1 MAIKKQDRD
10 RLLVEARHRCTI
22 CSEKCFEIHHIIEQA
37 EGGTNEEE
45 NLIVL
50 CPNCHQH
57 RYHRCGEFTRDQL
70 RFYKTKLKEANEIE
84 RRLLLNLEEIKAK
97 IGEMSS
103 AEIEEQLQNELS
115 QAAKLINPE
124 YSTTLHRTLVE
135 TANDLANSND
145 LPKAARQAIELKF
158 EAERQQ
164 IKAQFPQIEI
174 VKVDED
180 AYCKNNKFP
189 AAYKFVLIINR
200 SPHHDWVE
208 VFRQKYRNSFY
219 NMKRETRV
227 VGNRIEMI
235 VADSDNLQN
244 HVNFAKRLVEDTNK
258 FVQSEGFL
266 HIDVQINVAKAKAL
280 EEFDK
285 IQSMKERTRSLKI

>member
-1 MAIKKQDRD
+1 MAIKKKDRD

-22 CSEKCFEIHHIIEQA
+22 CSEKCFEIHHIVEQA
-37 EGGTNEEE
+37 DGGSDEEE

-70 RFYKTKLKEANEIE
+70 RLYKAKLKEANEIE
-84 RRLLLNLEEIKAK
+84 RRLLLNLEEVKAK
-97 IGEMSS
+97 IGELPS
-103 AEIEEQLQNELS
+103 AEIERQLQSELS
-115 QAAKLINPE
+115 QAAQLVNPDH
-124 YSTTLHRTLVE
+124 STMLHRTLIE
-135 TANDLANSND
+135 TANDLAKNKD

-164 IKAQFPQIEI
+164 VKAQFPQIEI

-180 AYCKNNKFP
+180 AYCKSNKFP

-200 SPHHDWVE
+200 EPHYDWVE
-208 VFRQKYRNSFY
+208 VFNQKYKNSWY
-219 NMKRETRV
+219 SMKRETRIL
-227 VGNRIEMI
+227 GNRIEMI

-244 HVNFAKRLVEDTNK
+244 HLNFAKKLVEETNK

-266 HIDVQINVAKAKAL
+266 HIDIQINLAKAKAL

-285 IQSMKERTRSLKI
+285 IQSMKERTKSLRI